1 MQETCDIAGAHVESG
16 FNFPFQMMCE
26 CRFAWY
32 AAITVTY
39 DWVMHITFFL
49 ACFAIIERYD
59 SSTAYFL
66 IPHYAQG
73 NHHKAK
79 EIAVALPSSIDEE
92 QSGTVKT
99 ESGPVG
105 VSEGAAGANCSGNAT
120 VGPSPQLVGE
130 SHTKSSREAALA
142 VVLPSEDR
150 SGDSAAPQEGA
161 RLPVHPA
168 VIRGTADEKQGA
180 ERDGQVGVVYG
191 MNDGSGPRHARGN
204 GWNLGEGDEENAGW
218 ELRGAGLP
226 FLELRTSAHEYSQAW
241 AVRGVAVKKGQNVG
255 ESDVGDGESMGLPL
269 PLVPLRE
276 SSTDARPAS
285 PRWVSF
291 LLHCYAAGM

>member
-1 MQETCDIAGAHVESG
+1 
-16 FNFPFQMMCE
+16 MMCE

-66 IPHYAQG
+66 IPHYAKG

-79 EIAVALPSSIDEE
+79 EIAVVLPSSINEE

-99 ESGPVG
+99 ERGPAG
-105 VSEGAAGANCSGNAT
+105 VSEGGAGANCSGNVT

-130 SHTKSSREAALA
+130 SHTKSSREAAPA
-142 VVLPSEDR
+142 AVLPSEDR
-150 SGDSAAPQEGA
+150 SGDSAAAQGGVLQP
-161 RLPVHPA
+161 PVRPA
-168 VIRGTADEKQGA
+168 AIRGTADEKQGA
-180 ERDGQVGVVYG
+180 ERDRQVGVVHG

-204 GWNLGEGDEENAGW
+204 GWNLGEGDEDNAGW

-226 FLELRTSAHEYSQAW
+226 FLELRTPAHDYSQAW

-269 PLVPLRE
+269 PLVPLPE
-276 SSTDARPAS
+276 SSTDERPAS
-285 PRWVSF
+285 SRWVIF
-291 LLHCYAAGM
+291 LLHCYAARM